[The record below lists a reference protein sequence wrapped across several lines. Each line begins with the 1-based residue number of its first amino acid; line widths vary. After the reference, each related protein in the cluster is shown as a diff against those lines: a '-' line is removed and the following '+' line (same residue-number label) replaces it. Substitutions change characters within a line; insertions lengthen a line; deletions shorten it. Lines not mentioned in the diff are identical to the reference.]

1 MTSVVIGTAGHID
14 HGKSALVKALTGTDP
29 DRLKEE
35 QARGITIDLGFAH
48 LETPGVT
55 LAFVDVPGHER
66 FVRTMLAGA
75 GGIDAVLL
83 VVAADESVM
92 PQTREHFDICRL
104 LGIERGVIALTKADL
119 VDRDTIDLVSLEV
132 RDLVSNSFL
141 ADAPLIPVSA
151 RTGDGLPALTDA
163 LAAIAGASP
172 RLGREGV
179 VRLPVDRAFTVKGFG
194 SVVTGTLVSG
204 RVSEGDE
211 LVALPEERPVRV
223 RGVQVHGRQAGH
235 AIAPGRVALNL
246 GSIELAHLTR
256 GVTLASP
263 DSLCVT
269 RRVDVH
275 LELLKSARPLRHGA
289 RVRMHHGTSEV
300 LGRVSICAT
309 RRDPSDRATRRNP
322 SDPWRRASAGE
333 LGVVVAAGAEAFV
346 RVRLE
351 RPAVLT
357 RNDRVVFRA
366 YSPPVTIGGG
376 VVVDPDPSASGVR
389 RVDALD
395 RFMALADPSGW
406 IGVWLRESGGTGL
419 NLETLIRRGGLGPAA
434 AKSALDGLIASGQA
448 IVAGGLALSEVERV
462 FQRSIAARLEHAT
475 EETLSAFHAEQPL
488 EAGMPREALRDKV
501 AARVAPELFDT
512 VLASLEARGAVR
524 GTDRVARSDHRPSIS
539 PDDGRLRDA
548 VLSALRA
555 GGLRPPDIAELAT
568 TANAPVADVQALVQR
583 LVREKKLIKLDTLV
597 MHPDALSV
605 LKQEVRALAGPGQPA
620 SAVTVDV
627 STFKERYGL
636 SRKYA
641 IPLLEWLDRERVTR
655 REGDRR
661 IVISNR

>member
-48 LETPGVT
+48 LETAGVT

-104 LGIERGVIALTKADL
+104 LGIERGVIALTKTDL
-119 VDRDTIDLVSLEV
+119 VDRDTVELVSLEV
-132 RDLVSNSFL
+132 RDLVSGSFL
-141 ADAPLIPVSA
+141 ADASLIPVSA
-151 RTGDGLPALTDA
+151 RTGEGLSALTDA

-179 VRLPVDRAFTVKGFG
+179 ARLPVDRAFTVKGFG

-204 RVSEGDE
+204 RVTEGDE

-246 GSIELAHLTR
+246 GNIEVAHLTR
-256 GVTLASP
+256 GVTLATSG
-263 DSLCVT
+263 SLCVT
-269 RRVDVH
+269 RRVDVK
-275 LELLKSARPLRHGA
+275 LDLLKSARPLRHGA

-309 RRDPSDRATRRNP
+309 RLDRA
-322 SDPWRRASAGE
+322 DPWRRASPGE
-333 LGVVVAAGAEAFV
+333 LGVVVPSGGEAFV

-351 RPAVLT
+351 RSAVLT

-366 YSPPVTIGGG
+366 YSPPMTIGGG
-376 VVVDPDPSASGVR
+376 VVVDPDPYASGVR
-389 RVDALD
+389 RLDALD
-395 RFMALADPSGW
+395 RFMALADSDGW
-406 IGVWLRESGGTGL
+406 IGVWLRESGASGL
-419 NLETLIRRGGLGPAA
+419 DLETLIRRGGLGPAA
-434 AKSALDGLIASGQA
+434 ARSALDGLIAGGQA
-448 IVAGGLALSEVERV
+448 IVAGKPGAGEVATV
-462 FQRSIAARLEHAT
+462 FQRSMATRLEHAI
-475 EETLSAFHAEQPL
+475 EETLSVFHAEQPL
-488 EAGMPREALRDKV
+488 EAGMPREALRERV
-501 AARVAPELFDT
+501 ASRVAPALFDT
-512 VLASLEARGAVR
+512 VLAALEARGAVR
-524 GTDRVARSDHRPSIS
+524 DTDRVARSDHRPSIS
-539 PDDGRLRDA
+539 PEDGRLRDV
-548 VLSALRA
+548 VLDALRA

-568 TANAPVADVQALVQR
+568 TAKVPVAHVQALVQR
-583 LVREKKLIKLDTLV
+583 LVREKKLVKLDTLV

-605 LKQEVRALAGPGQPA
+605 LKQEVRALAEAGQAAP
-620 SAVTVDV
+620 VTVDV

-661 IVISNR
+661 VVIV

>member
-35 QARGITIDLGFAH
+35 QERGITIDLGFAH

-83 VVAADESVM
+83 VIAADESVM

-104 LGIERGVIALTKADL
+104 LGIERGVIAITKSDL
-119 VDRDTIDLVSLEV
+119 VDRDTAELVSLEV
-132 RDLVSNSFL
+132 RELVAGSFL
-141 ADAPLIPVSA
+141 AEAPVIAVSA
-151 RTGDGLPALTDA
+151 RTRDGLPALTSA
-163 LAAIAGASP
+163 LTAIAGAVP

-179 VRLPVDRAFTVKGFG
+179 VRMPIDRAFTVKGFG

-204 RVSEGDE
+204 RVAEGDE
-211 LVALPEERPVRV
+211 LVVLPEERRVRV

-235 AIAPGRVALNL
+235 AAAPSRVALNL
-246 GSIELAHLTR
+246 GSIELAHLMR
-256 GVTLASP
+256 GVTLATP
-263 DSLCVT
+263 DSLAVT
-269 RRVDVH
+269 RRIDLH

-289 RVRMHHGTSEV
+289 RVRLHHGTSEV

-309 RRDPSDRATRRNP
+309 RRDPEDVWKRA
-322 SDPWRRASAGE
+322 DAGE
-333 LGVVVAAGAEAFV
+333 LGVAVPPGGEAFA

-357 RNDRVVFRA
+357 RNDRIVLRA
-366 YSPPVTIGGG
+366 YSPPITIGGG
-376 VVVDPDPSASGVR
+376 GVLDPDPPGAGIR

-395 RFMALADPSGW
+395 RFLALKDPARW
-406 IGVWLRESGGTGL
+406 ISVWLREAAGRGLDVGTL
-419 NLETLIRRGGLGPAA
+419 VRRGGLGPGA
-434 AKSALDGLIASGQA
+434 AKTALDELIAAGQA
-448 IVAGGLALSEVERV
+448 SVRDRV
-462 FQRSIAARLEHAT
+462 FDRSVAASVEHGIQQ
-475 EETLSAFHAEQPL
+475 TLTRFHAEQPL
-488 EAGMPREALRDKV
+488 EAGMPREALRDRV
-501 AARVAPELFDT
+501 ASRAAPELFDA
-512 VLASLEARGAVR
+512 VLAGLEARGVVR
-524 GTDRVARSDHRPSIS
+524 GTDRVSSSAHRPSFS
-539 PDDGRLRDA
+539 PEDERLRDA
-548 VLSALRA
+548 VLNALRA
-555 GGLRPPDIAELAT
+555 GGLKPPDIAEVAAKASAPLAE
-568 TANAPVADVQALVQR
+568 VQTLVQR

-597 MHPDALSV
+597 MHPEALAT
-605 LKQEVRALAGPGQPA
+605 LKQEVRALAGAG
-620 SAVTVDV
+620 SRKSTVTVDV
-627 STFKERYGL
+627 ATFKERYGL

-655 REGDRR
+655 REGERR
-661 IVISNR
+661 VVIG